1 MPKTENHGTER
12 SVVSYLS
19 GFLHIPEC
27 SAIMEKSRKKAVP
40 VTNADQHYQKMTETP
55 VPKLI
60 LNLGIPTTISM
71 LITNIYN
78 MADTYFV
85 GTLGESAQ
93 AATGVLFT
101 VQAIMQ
107 GIAFMFGHGGG
118 TFVSRA
124 LADRNTKEATKYIS
138 SAFFMGGLIGLLITV
153 LGLTFLEPLVRFLG
167 STETIVPHA
176 KAYGR
181 WILLAAPFI
190 ICSFILNNGL
200 RYEGKAFYAMFG
212 LTTGGILNI
221 LGDYI
226 LVIKCGLGVYGAGL
240 ATAASQVISFSIL
253 LFMYLKMAQSTIRL
267 KAVSFDVRMYL
278 RICRVGF
285 PSLIRQGLTSV
296 TNGLLN
302 NVTKPFGDAAM
313 AAMSVVSRYAN
324 FLMCVGLG
332 MGQGFQPVASFNY
345 QAKKYDRVKKGLLFT
360 TAFGLVFIGAMSA
373 ISIIFAEPIIAVFQ
387 KHPDVIA
394 IGSKALRFT
403 AVGMMFM
410 PFSVPVNMLYQS
422 IQQPTISSVL
432 SLIRSGLVTIPI
444 LLFAVPFLGLL
455 GIQMAQPTADMIA
468 GLISIPF
475 IIRFVRK
482 TE

>member
-1 MPKTENHGTER
+1 M
-12 SVVSYLS
+12 
-19 GFLHIPEC
+19 
-27 SAIMEKSRKKAVP
+27 
-40 VTNADQHYQKMTETP
+40 TNADQHYKKMTETP

-107 GIAFMFGHGGG
+107 GLAFMLGHGGG
-118 TFVSRA
+118 TFISKN
-124 LADRNTKEATKYIS
+124 LADKNTQEASKYIS
-138 SAFFMGGLIGLLITV
+138 TSFFTGGLCGLLITV
-153 LGLTFLEPLVRFLG
+153 LGLIFLEPLVLFLG
-167 STETIVPHA
+167 STLTILPHA
-176 KAYGR
+176 MAYGR

-200 RYEGKAFYAMFG
+200 RYEGKTFYAMFG

-226 LVIKCGLGVYGAGL
+226 LVIRMGLGVYGAGL
-240 ATAASQVISFSIL
+240 ATALSQVVSFLIL
-253 LFMYLKMAQSTIRL
+253 LVMYKKMAQSSISV
-267 KAVSFDVRMYL
+267 KYVSRSFKTYL
-278 RICRVGF
+278 SICRVGF

-296 TNGLLN
+296 TIGILN
-302 NVTKPFGDAAM
+302 NVTKPFGDAAI
-313 AAMSVVSRYAN
+313 AAMSVVNRYSN

-345 QAKKYDRVKKGLLFT
+345 QAGKVDRVKKGLLFT
-360 TAFGLVFIGAMSA
+360 TAFGLVFIGTMSVL
-373 ISIIFAEPIIAVFQ
+373 SIIFSKEIISVFQ
-387 KHPDVIA
+387 KQEDVIR
-394 IGSKALRFT
+394 IGAVALRFT
-403 AVGMMFM
+403 AFGMMFM

-432 SLIRSGLVTIPI
+432 SMIRSGAVTIPI
-444 LLFAVPFLGLL
+444 LLICVPFLGLL
-455 GIQMAQPTADMIA
+455 GIQIAQPTADIIA

-475 IIRFVRK
+475 IIRFLRSK
-482 TE
+482 

>member
-1 MPKTENHGTER
+1 MF
-12 SVVSYLS
+12 SL
-19 GFLHIPEC
+19 
-27 SAIMEKSRKKAVP
+27 
-40 VTNADQHYQKMTETP
+40 TNADQHYQKMTQTP
-55 VPKLI
+55 VAKLI

-101 VQAIMQ
+101 VQAILQ

-118 TFVSRA
+118 TFIARA
-124 LADRNTKEATKYIS
+124 LADKNTREATKYIS
-138 SAFFMGGLIGLLITV
+138 SAFFIGGFIGLFIMALGLI
-153 LGLTFLEPLVRFLG
+153 FLEPLVIFLG
-167 STETIVPHA
+167 STQTILPHA
-176 KAYGR
+176 KDYGM

-226 LVIKCGLGVYGAGL
+226 LVMKCGLGVYGAGL
-240 ATAASQVISFSIL
+240 ATAASQVVSFLIL
-253 LFMYLKMAQSTIRL
+253 LYMYLKMAQSTIQL
-267 KAVSFDVRMYL
+267 KAVSKDIRLYFT
-278 RICRVGF
+278 ICRVGF
-285 PSLIRQGLTSV
+285 PSLIRQGLTSI

-302 NVTKPFGDAAM
+302 NLTKPFGDAAI
-313 AAMSVVSRYAN
+313 AAMSVVSRYSN

-360 TAFGLVFIGAMSA
+360 TAFGLVFIGAMSVM
-373 ISIIFAEPIIAVFQ
+373 SILFAEPIIAIFQ
-387 KHPDVIA
+387 KHPDVIK

-403 AVGMMFM
+403 AIGMMFM

-422 IQQPTISSVL
+422 IQKPTISSFL
-432 SLIRSGLVTIPI
+432 SLIRSGLVTIPM
-444 LLFAVPFLGLL
+444 LLFAVPFLGIL
-455 GIQMAQPTADMIA
+455 GIQIAQPTADVIA

-475 IIRFVRK
+475 IIRFCRNPK
-482 TE
+482 

>member
-1 MPKTENHGTER
+1 M
-12 SVVSYLS
+12 
-19 GFLHIPEC
+19 
-27 SAIMEKSRKKAVP
+27 
-40 VTNADQHYQKMTETP
+40 TNAEKHYAKMTETP
-55 VPKLI
+55 VAKLI

-118 TFVSRA
+118 TFISRA
-124 LADRNTKEATKYIS
+124 LADKNTKEATKYIS
-138 SAFFMGGLIGLLITV
+138 SAFFMGGLIGLMITI
-153 LGLTFLEPLVRFLG
+153 LGLTFLDPLVRFLG

-176 KAYGR
+176 KDYGT

-200 RYEGKAFYAMFG
+200 RYEGKAFYAMYG
-212 LTTGGILNI
+212 LTAGGLLNI

-226 LVIKCGLGVYGAGL
+226 LVMKCGLGVYGAGL
-240 ATAASQVISFSIL
+240 ATAASQVVSFAIL
-253 LFMYLKMAQSTIRL
+253 LYMYLKMAQSSIQI
-267 KAVSFDVRMYL
+267 KAVSKDFRLYL
-278 RICRVGF
+278 KIARVGM

-302 NVTKPFGDAAM
+302 NVTKPFGDAAI
-313 AAMSVVSRYAN
+313 AAMSVVSRYSN

-345 QAKKYDRVKKGLLFT
+345 QARKYDRVKKGLLFT
-360 TAFGLVFIGAMSA
+360 TAFGLVFIGAMST
-373 ISIIFAEPIIAVFQ
+373 ISIIFAEPIITIFQ

-394 IGSKALRFT
+394 IGAKALRFT
-403 AVGMMFM
+403 AIGMMFM

-432 SLIRSGLVTIPI
+432 SLIRSGMVTIPL
-444 LLFAVPFLGLL
+444 LLFAVPILGLL
-455 GIQMAQPTADMIA
+455 GIQLAQPIADIVA

-475 IIRFVRK
+475 IIRFLRK

>member
-1 MPKTENHGTER
+1 M
-12 SVVSYLS
+12 
-19 GFLHIPEC
+19 
-27 SAIMEKSRKKAVP
+27 
-40 VTNADQHYQKMTETP
+40 TNADQHYIKMTETP

-71 LITNIYN
+71 LVTNIYN

-107 GIAFMFGHGGG
+107 GIAFMLGHGGG
-118 TFVSRA
+118 TFIARS
-124 LADRNTKEATKYIS
+124 LADKNTKEATKYIS
-138 SAFFMGGLIGLLITV
+138 SAFFTGGLIGLIITI

-176 KAYGR
+176 KDYGM

-212 LTTGGILNI
+212 LTAGGLLNI

-240 ATAASQVISFSIL
+240 ATAASQMVSFTIL
-253 LFMYLKMAQSTIRL
+253 LFMYLKMAQSTIRIQE
-267 KAVSFDVRMYL
+267 VSRNPRLYL
-278 RICRVGF
+278 SICRVGL

-296 TNGLLN
+296 SNGLLN
-302 NVTKPFGDAAM
+302 NLTKPFGDAAI
-313 AAMSVVSRYAN
+313 AAMSVVSRYSN

-345 QAKKYDRVKKGLLFT
+345 QAKKVDRVKKGLLFT
-360 TAFGLVFIGAMSA
+360 TAFGLVFIGGMST
-373 ISIIFAEPIIAVFQ
+373 ISIVFAEPIIGIFQ
-387 KHPDVIA
+387 KHPEVIA

-403 AVGMMFM
+403 AIGMMFM

-422 IQQPTISSVL
+422 IQQPTISSFL
-432 SLIRSGLVTIPI
+432 SLIRSGLVTIPM
-444 LLFAVPFLGLL
+444 LLLGVPFLGLL
-455 GIQMAQPTADMIA
+455 GIQIAQPMADMIA

-475 IIRFVRK
+475 IINFIRK
-482 TE
+482 K

>member
-1 MPKTENHGTER
+1 
-12 SVVSYLS
+12 
-19 GFLHIPEC
+19 
-27 SAIMEKSRKKAVP
+27 
-40 VTNADQHYQKMTETP
+40 MTETP
-55 VPKLI
+55 VAKLI

-107 GIAFMFGHGGG
+107 GIAFMLGHGGG
-118 TFVSRA
+118 TFISRA

-138 SAFFMGGLIGLLITV
+138 SAFYIGGLIGLIITV
-153 LGLTFLEPLVRFLG
+153 LGLSFLDPLVRFLG

-176 KAYGR
+176 KDYGM

-212 LTTGGILNI
+212 LTAGGLLNI

-226 LVIKCGLGVYGAGL
+226 LVMKCGLGVYGAGL
-240 ATAASQVISFSIL
+240 ATAASQVVSFTIL
-253 LFMYLKMAQSTIRL
+253 LYMYVKMAQSSIQI
-267 KAVSFDVRMYL
+267 KAVSKDFRLYL
-278 RICRVGF
+278 TIARVGL
-285 PSLIRQGLTSV
+285 PSLIRQGLTSI

-302 NVTKPFGDAAM
+302 NITKPFGDAAI
-313 AAMSVVSRYAN
+313 AAMSVVSRYSN

-345 QAKKYDRVKKGLLFT
+345 QAKKINRVKKGLLFT
-360 TAFGLVFIGAMSA
+360 TAFGLVFIGAMSTV
-373 ISIIFAEPIIAVFQ
+373 SIIFAEPIITIFQ
-387 KHPDVIA
+387 KHPDVIS
-394 IGSKALRFT
+394 IGAKALRFT
-403 AVGMMFM
+403 AIGMMFM

-432 SLIRSGLVTIPI
+432 SLIRSGMVTIPL
-444 LLFAVPFLGLL
+444 LLFGVPLLGLL
-455 GIQMAQPTADMIA
+455 GIQLAQPIADIIA

-475 IIRFVRK
+475 IIHFIRK

>member
-1 MPKTENHGTER
+1 M
-12 SVVSYLS
+12 
-19 GFLHIPEC
+19 
-27 SAIMEKSRKKAVP
+27 
-40 VTNADQHYQKMTETP
+40 TNADQHYQKMTQTP
-55 VPKLI
+55 VAKLI

-118 TFVSRA
+118 TFIARA
-124 LADRNTKEATKYIS
+124 LADKNVKEATKYIS
-138 SAFFMGGLIGLLITV
+138 SAFFIGGLIGLIITAF
-153 LGLTFLEPLVRFLG
+153 GLAFLEPLVLFLG
-167 STETIVPHA
+167 STQTILPHA
-176 KAYGR
+176 KDYGM

-190 ICSFILNNGL
+190 ICSFVLNNGL

-212 LTTGGILNI
+212 LTAGGLLNI
-221 LGDYI
+221 LGDYL
-226 LVIKCGLGVYGAGL
+226 LVMKCGLGVYGAGL
-240 ATAASQVISFSIL
+240 ATAASQVVSFLIL
-253 LFMYLKMAQSTIRL
+253 LYMYLKMAQSTIRFQS
-267 KAVSFDVRMYL
+267 VSKDFGLYL
-278 RICRVGF
+278 TICRVGF
-285 PSLIRQGLTSV
+285 PSLIRQGLTSI

-302 NVTKPFGDAAM
+302 NLTKPFGDAAI
-313 AAMSVVSRYAN
+313 AAMSVVSRYSN

-345 QAKKYDRVKKGLLFT
+345 QAKKYDRVKQGLLFT
-360 TAFGLVFIGAMSA
+360 TAFGLVFIGAMSI
-373 ISIIFAEPIIAVFQ
+373 ISIIFSGPIIAIFQ
-387 KHPDVIA
+387 KHPEVIA

-403 AVGMMFM
+403 AIGMMFM

-422 IQQPTISSVL
+422 IQKPTISSIL
-432 SLIRSGLVTIPI
+432 SLIRSGLVTIPM
-444 LLFAVPFLGLL
+444 LLFAVPFLGIL
-455 GIQMAQPTADMIA
+455 GIQIAQPTADIIA

-475 IIRFVRK
+475 IIRFCHNPQ
-482 TE
+482 

>member
-1 MPKTENHGTER
+1 
-12 SVVSYLS
+12 
-19 GFLHIPEC
+19 
-27 SAIMEKSRKKAVP
+27 
-40 VTNADQHYQKMTETP
+40 MTETP
-55 VPKLI
+55 VPRLI

-118 TFVSRA
+118 TFIARA
-124 LADRNTKEATKYIS
+124 LADKNTKEATKYIS
-138 SAFFMGGLIGLLITV
+138 SAFFVGGLIGLIITV
-153 LGLTFLEPLVRFLG
+153 LGLTFLDPLVRFLG

-176 KAYGR
+176 KDYGM

-212 LTTGGILNI
+212 LTAGGLLNI
-221 LGDYI
+221 FGDYF
-226 LVIKCGLGVYGAGL
+226 LVMKCGLGVYGAGL
-240 ATAASQVISFSIL
+240 ATAASQVVSFSIL
-253 LFMYLKMAQSTIRL
+253 LFMYLKMAQSSISL
-267 KAVSFDVRMYL
+267 KAVSREFKLYL
-278 RICRVGF
+278 TICRVGL

-302 NVTKPFGDAAM
+302 NLTKPFGDAAI
-313 AAMSVVSRYAN
+313 AAMSVVSRYSN

-345 QAKKYDRVKKGLLFT
+345 QAKKIDRVKKGLLFT
-360 TAFGLVFIGAMSA
+360 TAFGLVFIGAMST
-373 ISIIFAEPIIAVFQ
+373 ISIIFAEPIISIFQ

-394 IGSKALRFT
+394 IGSTALRFT
-403 AVGMMFM
+403 AFGMMFM

-432 SLIRSGLVTIPI
+432 SLIRSGMVTIPI
-444 LLFAVPFLGLL
+444 LLFGVPLLGLL
-455 GIQMAQPTADMIA
+455 GIQIAQPTADMIA

-475 IIRFVRK
+475 IIRFVK
-482 TE
+482 KS

>member
-1 MPKTENHGTER
+1 M
-12 SVVSYLS
+12 
-19 GFLHIPEC
+19 
-27 SAIMEKSRKKAVP
+27 
-40 VTNADQHYQKMTETP
+40 TNADQHYKKMTETP

-71 LITNIYN
+71 LVTNIYN

-118 TFVSRA
+118 TFIARS
-124 LADRNTKEATKYIS
+124 LADKDHKEATKYIS
-138 SAFFMGGLIGLLITV
+138 SAFFMGGLIGLLIMV

-176 KAYGR
+176 MDYGM

-212 LTTGGILNI
+212 LTAGGLLNI

-226 LVIKCGLGVYGAGL
+226 LVIKCGMGVYGAGL
-240 ATAASQVISFSIL
+240 ATAASQVVSFGIL
-253 LFMYLKMAQSTIRL
+253 LFMYLKMAQSTIRF
-267 KAVSFDVRMYL
+267 KAVSKDFRLYL
-278 RICRVGF
+278 SICRVGL

-302 NVTKPFGDAAM
+302 NLTKPFGDAAI
-313 AAMSVVSRYAN
+313 AAMSVVSRYSS

-345 QAKKYDRVKKGLLFT
+345 QAKKIDRVKKGLLFT
-360 TAFGLVFIGAMSA
+360 TVFGLVFIGAMSA
-373 ISIIFAEPIIAVFQ
+373 VSILFAESIIAIFQ
-387 KHPDVIA
+387 KQPDVIV
-394 IGSKALRFT
+394 IGSKALRF
-403 AVGMMFM
+403 AAFGMMFM

-422 IQQPTISSVL
+422 IQQPTISSLL

-444 LLFAVPFLGLL
+444 LLFGAPLLGLL
-455 GIQMAQPTADMIA
+455 GIQIAQPTADVIA

-482 TE
+482 A

>member
-1 MPKTENHGTER
+1 MVFAFH
-12 SVVSYLS
+12 L
-19 GFLHIPEC
+19 FLHLFFTG
-27 SAIMEKSRKKAVP
+27 AIIKENCRKKATA
-40 VTNADQHYQKMTETP
+40 VTNADQHYKKMTETP
-55 VPKLI
+55 VAKLI

-107 GIAFMFGHGGG
+107 GIAFMLGHGGG
-118 TFVSRA
+118 TFIARA
-124 LADRNTKEATKYIS
+124 LADKNTDEATKYIS
-138 SAFFMGGLIGLLITV
+138 SAFFSGGLIGLIITF
-153 LGLTFLEPLVRFLG
+153 LGLVFLEPLVRFLG

-176 KAYGR
+176 MDYGM

-190 ICSFILNNGL
+190 ICSFVLNNGL

-212 LTTGGILNI
+212 LTAGGILNI
-221 LGDYI
+221 LGDYV
-226 LVIKCGLGVYGAGL
+226 LVMKCGLGVYGAGL
-240 ATAASQVISFSIL
+240 ATAASQVVSFAIL
-253 LFMYLKMAQSTIRL
+253 LFMYLKMAQSTIRI
-267 KAVSFDVRMYL
+267 KAVSRDFRLYL
-278 RICRVGF
+278 RVARIGL

-302 NVTKPFGDAAM
+302 NITKPFGDAAI
-313 AAMSVVSRYAN
+313 AAMSVVSRYSN

-345 QAKKYDRVKKGLLFT
+345 QAKKYQRVKKGLLFT
-360 TAFGLVFIGAMSA
+360 TAFGLVFIGAMSI
-373 ISIIFAEPIIAVFQ
+373 ISIIFAEPIIAIFQ
-387 KHPDVIA
+387 KHPEVIA

-432 SLIRSGLVTIPI
+432 SLIRSGLVTIPV
-444 LLFAVPFLGLL
+444 LLFGVPLLGLT
-455 GIQMAQPTADMIA
+455 GIQIAQPTADIVA

-475 IIRFVRK
+475 IIHFLRK
-482 TE
+482 QE

>member
-1 MPKTENHGTER
+1 M
-12 SVVSYLS
+12 
-19 GFLHIPEC
+19 
-27 SAIMEKSRKKAVP
+27 
-40 VTNADQHYQKMTETP
+40 KMTQTP
-55 VPKLI
+55 VSRLI
-60 LNLGIPTTISM
+60 FNLGIPTTISM

-85 GTLGESAQ
+85 GTIGESAQ

-118 TFVSRA
+118 TFVARA
-124 LADRNTKEATKYIS
+124 LADKNTNEATKYIS
-138 SAFFMGGLIGLLITV
+138 SSFFAGGSIGLLIAV

-167 STETIVPHA
+167 STETIAPHA
-176 KAYGR
+176 KDYGF
-181 WILLAAPFI
+181 WILCAAPFI

-212 LTTGGILNI
+212 LTAGGILNI
-221 LGDYI
+221 FGDYV
-226 LVIKCGLGVYGAGL
+226 LVMKLGMGVFGAGL
-240 ATAASQVISFSIL
+240 ATAASQVVSFSIL
-253 LFMYLKMAQSTIRL
+253 LFMYLKMAQSTIRF
-267 KAVSFDVRMYL
+267 KAVSLDWKLYFSVVK
-278 RICRVGF
+278 VGL

-302 NVTKPFGDAAM
+302 NLTKPFGDAAI
-313 AAMSVVSRYAN
+313 AAMSVVSRYSN

-360 TAFGLVFIGAMSA
+360 TAFGIIFIGAMSV
-373 ISIIFAEPIIAVFQ
+373 ISIAFAEPIISIFQ
-387 KHPDVIA
+387 KHEEVIR
-394 IGSKALRFT
+394 IGSTALRFT

-422 IQQPTISSVL
+422 IQKPTISSVL
-432 SLIRSGLVTIPI
+432 SLIRSGAVTIPM
-444 LLFAVPFLGLL
+444 LLIGVPLLGLT
-455 GIQMAQPTADMIA
+455 GIQIAQPTADIIA

-475 IIRFVRK
+475 IIRFARNP
-482 TE
+482 E